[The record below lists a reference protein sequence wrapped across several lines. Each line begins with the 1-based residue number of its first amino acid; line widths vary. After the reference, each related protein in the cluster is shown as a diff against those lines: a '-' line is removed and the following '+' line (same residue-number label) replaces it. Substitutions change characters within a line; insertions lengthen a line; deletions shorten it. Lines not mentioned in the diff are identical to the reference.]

1 MQSSRIVL
9 TQLMLLAFCC
19 EAAACAQQAAPAPRT
34 VGPLSA
40 CKVSGREGREIDGR
54 CGTVEVW
61 ENRATH
67 TGRKLHLKV
76 VVLPALGP
84 ARQPDPIFFLAG
96 GPGEA
101 VSIEAGGF
109 DSALRKERDLVFV
122 DQRGTGEPDRLD
134 CELGRPGDLQSYLDE
149 QFPLDDVR
157 RCRAALAKKF
167 DLSLYTTAWGADDLD
182 DARKWL
188 GYDKINL
195 WGGSYGTRMAQVYLR
210 RHPEHVRAVVLDG
223 SVPMDE
229 TLPISHAANGQRA
242 LDLVL
247 ASCDKDAECHQ
258 AFPQARKELQQALDQ
273 VGREPVRATVQDP
286 NTGRPIEIRLNRS
299 TLADGIRWLLYSPQ
313 TAAAIP
319 LLAHEAARGNWAPL
333 AQASVNA
340 RTGILGLLANGLFF
354 SVTCSEDLPFID
366 PATIP
371 QKTAGSFLGDD
382 RVRAQAAAC
391 NAWPHGT
398 PEPNH
403 RDPVRSDVPVLV
415 VNGERDPVTPPD
427 FGERAIRNF
436 TNALHVV
443 IPYGGHFG
451 NGSCPDEIEEA
462 FLRSGSVRGLDTSC
476 VGKVQPLPFLREL
489 PKEGVNPFG

>member
-1 MQSSRIVL
+1 
-9 TQLMLLAFCC
+9 MLVLAFPS
-19 EAAACAQQAAPAPRT
+19 AAMQCAQQTAPAPRT
-34 VGPLSA
+34 IGHLAP
-40 CKVSGREGREIDGR
+40 CKVAGPQDKQIDAR
-54 CGTVEVW
+54 CGAVEVW
-61 ENRATH
+61 ENRTTH

-84 ARQPDPIFFLAG
+84 ARQPDPVFLLGG

-101 VSIEAGGF
+101 VSTQAGNL
-109 DSALRKERDLVFV
+109 DSDLRRERDLVFV

-134 CELGRPGDLQSYLDE
+134 CELGHPGDLQSYLDA
-149 QFPLDDVR
+149 QFPLDAVR
-157 RCRAALAKKF
+157 RCRTELEKKF

-182 DARKWL
+182 DARAWL

-247 ASCDKDAECHQ
+247 ASCGKDAECHQ
-258 AFPQARKELQQALDQ
+258 AFPQAREELQQALDQ
-273 VGREPVRATVQDP
+273 VGREPVRATVQEP
-286 NTGRPIEIRLNRS
+286 KTGRSVEIRLNRS

-340 RTGILGLLANGLFF
+340 RTGILDLLAGGLFF
-354 SVTCSEDLPFID
+354 SVTCSEDLPFLD

-371 QKTAGSFLGDD
+371 QRTAGSFLGDD

-391 NAWPHGT
+391 AAWPHGT

-443 IPYGGHFG
+443 IPYGGHYG
-451 NGSCPDEIEEA
+451 NGSCPDEIEAA
-462 FLRSGSVRGLDTSC
+462 FLQSGSVRGLDTSC
-476 VGKVQPLPFLREL
+476 VGRAQPLPFLREL